1 MGEKSSSSSELE
13 LVFAEIRPRPAVP
26 GKTSFSPN
34 IGSGPKADSETI
46 VVAVP
51 QHSKLELVPFESR
64 EMDLMLLLG
73 EDMLDSVSHA
83 SAGLFDSDGRR
94 VPPLASRCEAGV

>member
-1 MGEKSSSSSELE
+1 MGGESSSSSELE
-13 LVFAEIRPRPAVP
+13 FVFAGIRPRPAVP
-26 GKTSFSPN
+26 GKFSPN
-34 IGSGPKADSETI
+34 VGSGPKADSETI

-64 EMDLMLLLG
+64 EMDLMLLWG

-83 SAGLFDSDGRR
+83 FARLLDSDGRR